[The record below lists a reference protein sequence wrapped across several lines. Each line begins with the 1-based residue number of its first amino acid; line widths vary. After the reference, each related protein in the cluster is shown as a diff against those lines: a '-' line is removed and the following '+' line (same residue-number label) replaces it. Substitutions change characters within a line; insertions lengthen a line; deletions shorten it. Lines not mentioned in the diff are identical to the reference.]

1 MRKKTL
7 LIPILIFSFAS
18 AVLAETS
25 QDLPLFFEVNDWL
38 YRSAQP
44 TKKGLE
50 ELKAKGVRTVINF
63 RDEPQWQEREK
74 NEVEALGMTYVSLPW
89 SVWKGVKPEL
99 LDQLFEVLDRPENR
113 PALIHCQHGR
123 DRTNVM
129 TVLSLMR
136 YEKLTEDQAR
146 KTAFGM
152 VRPHLQ
158 YWLFVNW
165 KIRFFLSKRLVSE

>member
-1 MRKKTL
+1 MRAKL
-7 LIPILIFSFAS
+7 LFIPLLLVLVSS
-18 AVLAETS
+18 PVLAETS

-38 YRSAQP
+38 YRGAQP

-63 RDEPQWQEREK
+63 RDEPRWQEWEK
-74 NEVEALGMTYVSLPW
+74 KEVEALGMNYVGLPW

-99 LDQLFEVLDRPENR
+99 LDQLFEVLDRPENH

-146 KTAFGM
+146 KAAFER

-158 YWLFVNW
+158 YWFFVNQ
-165 KIRFFLSKRLVSE
+165 KIRFFLSKRPVAE